1 MKYRDYEVSPA
12 GQQLRNDD
20 GTPGRWLPRALVLHW
35 RGNDAPPTVQVSWY
49 APDFDTERAAAN
61 YAAAAAKRLI
71 DTGRCQV

>member
-35 RGNDAPPTVQVSWY
+35 RGNEPPPTVQVSWY
-49 APDFDTERAAAN
+49 APEFDIR
-61 YAAAAAKRLI
+61 
-71 DTGRCQV
+71 TGGNDLRRSCYKKA